1 MRIRRHE
8 RPTGRDFEG
17 YESSQ
22 GFLIEDG
29 ADRAEQGGRPL
40 INAINIILAQHGTLR
55 DARAE
60 AVWGL

>member
-1 MRIRRHE
+1 MGALREARAGETFQVMGHRRV
-8 RPTGRDFEG
+8 
-17 YESSQ
+17 
-22 GFLIEDG
+22 FLTENG
-29 ADRAEQGGRPL
+29 ADRAEHSGRPL